1 MKLEEIKLN
10 QIVKI
15 SDREGEYKVVGIM
28 TEKFANDNFDFERNI
43 AVYSLDNNKDV
54 RLCFPEELS
63 PVAASIKPTD
73 AFKGFTTPCFI
84 RHATREL
91 GDKLYALGHRSG
103 TILFWMPN
111 TLLCASYEEYRCFD
125 DEWGNADNLISKGF
139 IDCGHN
145 EGLFLAL
152 AAMNDSNDY
161 MQWLMLDDGDLW
173 QCKFMR
179 AEDSKL
185 LAFSECSYRKAT
197 AEEIIKYFKNK

>member
-10 QIVKI
+10 QIVEI
-15 SDREGEYKVVGIM
+15 SDRKGEYKVVGIM

-43 AVYSLDNNKDV
+43 AVYSLDNNKEV

-63 PVAASIKPTD
+63 PVSASIEPTS
-73 AFKGFTTPCFI
+73 AFNGFTTPCFI

-91 GDKLYALGHRSG
+91 GDKVYALGNRSG
-103 TILFWMPN
+103 TVLFWMPN
-111 TLLCASYEEYRCFD
+111 TLLCASHEEYRCFD

-139 IDCGHN
+139 IDCGDD

-161 MQWLMLDDGDLW
+161 MQWFMLDNGLMERCVQD
-173 QCKFMR
+173 KV
-179 AEDSKL
+179 EDSHFAK
-185 LAFSECSYRKAT
+185 SGEYTYKKST
-197 AEEIIKYFKNK
+197 AQEIIQYSK